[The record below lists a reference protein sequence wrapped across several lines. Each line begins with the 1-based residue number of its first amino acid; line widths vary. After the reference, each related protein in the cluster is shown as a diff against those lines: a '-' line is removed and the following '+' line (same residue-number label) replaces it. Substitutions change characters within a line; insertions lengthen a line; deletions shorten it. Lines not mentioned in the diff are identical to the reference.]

1 MKKISLLLISGL
13 LGLYS
18 YAQCVPDETCVDT
31 EAPGQICPDSLPDGM
46 ANGTYEQTITI
57 IPPDSFMLNGN
68 PLYLSHIQLS
78 SINNV
83 PPGLTCETN
92 ASNNLF
98 AVGTKYCAKISGI
111 PTTEGFFQLEIGI
124 YPYIN
129 GFPMGILVVDD
140 TSLSITIQPEQI
152 AIQAQSSE
160 DFNALFLSTLD
171 DETLKLKL
179 HSPIYQQ
186 LYIEIVDLQGRIL
199 YHSELEAQ
207 RGKNQFAIPANWMGK
222 GLYVYQIK
230 GLSGRLVG
238 KLNRI

>member
-1 MKKISLLLISGL
+1 MKKFSLLLISGL
-13 LGLYS
+13 LSIYS
-18 YAQCVPDETCVDT
+18 YAQCIPDETCVDT
-31 EAPGQICPDSLPDGM
+31 EAPGQICPDSLPDG
-46 ANGTYEQTITI
+46 AVNGTYEQTITI

-78 SINNV
+78 AINNV
-83 PPGLTCETN
+83 PPGLTWETN
-92 ASNNLF
+92 ASSNLF

-111 PTTEGFFQLEIGI
+111 PTNEGFFQLEIGI

-152 AIQAQSSE
+152 GIQAQPSGN
-160 DFNALFLSTLD
+160 FNALFSTPSGD
-171 DETLKLKL
+171 DPLKLKL
-179 HSPIYQQ
+179 QSLIHQH
-186 LYIEIVDLQGRIL
+186 LTIEIVDLQGRCL
-199 YHSELEAQ
+199 YQSELEAQ
-207 RGKNQFAIPANWMGK
+207 SGENQFAIPAYSMGK

-238 KLNRI
+238 KLNRF